1 MVNWHHLKSIA
12 VCEDAK
18 RSKEGGGIA
27 SEKGV
32 EKIFQSLKDPFKP
45 KKRAFRNKRE
55 LHLARILYKMI

>member
-1 MVNWHHLKSIA
+1 